1 MTVTFW
7 RLTKEVSKGD
17 RCASLHIHFSS
28 VGQDFQNICENPSD
42 WDRKDDM
49 AVSEGKRKSGNQ
61 MLDPNVLMRCNTCGE

>member
-28 VGQDFQNICENPSD
+28 VGQALQNICENPSD
-42 WDRKDDM
+42 WDRKDEM
-49 AVSEGKRKSGNQ
+49 MSERKRKSGSQ
-61 MLDPNVLMRCNTCGE
+61 MLDPSVLMRCNTCGE

>member
-7 RLTKEVSKGD
+7 RLTKEVSKSD

-28 VGQDFQNICENPSD
+28 VNICRNPND
-42 WDRKDDM
+42 WDRKDEM
-49 AVSEGKRKSGNQ
+49 AVSEGKRKSGSQ